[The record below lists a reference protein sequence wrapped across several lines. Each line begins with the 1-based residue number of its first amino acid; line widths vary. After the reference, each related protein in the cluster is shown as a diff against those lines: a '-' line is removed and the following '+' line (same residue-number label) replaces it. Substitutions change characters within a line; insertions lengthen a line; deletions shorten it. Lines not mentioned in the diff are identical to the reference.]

1 MQHFE
6 LKGTTRKVGNKA
18 VIKAF
23 RREGLV
29 PCNLY
34 GLGMDNV
41 LFTVNAKEL
50 KVLTDTPKSYIV
62 DLVLDGGKPQT
73 AILHE
78 LQWHPVTDAC
88 LHVDFLAVNETKPI
102 AISVPL
108 VIEGHAKGVQQGGK
122 FYQNA
127 RSLKVSALMKDLP
140 DELDVDITQPRPR
153 QAHQGR
159 RPQVTVSSRLRQG
172 HHHLRRQDHAQC
184 YCGCCGGV
192 NPTPPCQRSYLV
204 VGLGNIGAEY
214 ARTRHNIGFMM
225 LDAWAQASNV
235 VFPWSATAPLRRFR
249 TREGTSPC

>member
-34 GLGMDNV
+34 GLGMENV

-50 KVLTDTPKSYIV
+50 KALTDTPKSFIV
-62 DLVLDGGKPQT
+62 DLVLDGAKKAQT
-73 AILHE
+73 AVLHE

-88 LHVDFLAVNETKPI
+88 LHVDFLAVNDTKPI

-127 RSLKVSALMKDLP
+127 RSIKVSALMKDLP
-140 DELDVDITQPRPR
+140 DEVK
-153 QAHQGR
+153 
-159 RPQVTVSSRLRQG
+159 
-172 HHHLRRQDHAQC
+172 
-184 YCGCCGGV
+184 V
-192 NPTPPCQRSYLV
+192 NIS
-204 VGLGNIGAEY
+204 GLGLDKRIKAGDIQLKNVAVVSDKDTIICGVKTTRNVTAAAAE
-214 ARTRHNIGFMM
+214 
-225 LDAWAQASNV
+225 
-235 VFPWSATAPLRRFR
+235 
-249 TREGTSPC
+249 E

>member
-6 LKGTTRKVGNKA
+6 LKGTTRQVGNKA

-34 GLGMDNV
+34 GADIKENI

-50 KVLTDTPKSYIV
+50 KALTDTPKSFIV
-62 DLVLDGGKPQT
+62 DLVLDGAKKAQT
-73 AILHE
+73 AVLHE

-88 LHVDFLAVNETKPI
+88 LHVDFLAVDEKKPI

-127 RSLKVSALMKDLP
+127 RSIKVSALMKDLP
-140 DELDVDITQPRPR
+140 DEVKVDITPLGLDKRIKAGDIQLKNVAVVSDKDTIICGVKTTRN
-153 QAHQGR
+153 
-159 RPQVTVSSRLRQG
+159 VTV
-172 HHHLRRQDHAQC
+172 AA
-184 YCGCCGGV
+184 
-192 NPTPPCQRSYLV
+192 
-204 VGLGNIGAEY
+204 AE
-214 ARTRHNIGFMM
+214 
-225 LDAWAQASNV
+225 
-235 VFPWSATAPLRRFR
+235 
-249 TREGTSPC
+249 E

>member
-34 GLGMDNV
+34 GLGMENV

-50 KVLTDTPKSYIV
+50 KALTDTPKSYIV
-62 DLVLDGGKPQT
+62 DLVLDGAKKAQT
-73 AILHE
+73 AVLHE

-88 LHVDFLAVNETKPI
+88 LHVDFLAVDEKKPI

-108 VIEGHAKGVQQGGK
+108 VIAGHAKGVQQGGK

-127 RSLKVSALMKDLP
+127 RSIRVCALMKDLP
-140 DELDVDITQPRPR
+140 DDVTVDITNLGLDKRIKASDIQLDNVAIVSDKDMIICGVKTTRN
-153 QAHQGR
+153 
-159 RPQVTVSSRLRQG
+159 VT
-172 HHHLRRQDHAQC
+172 AAA
-184 YCGCCGGV
+184 
-192 NPTPPCQRSYLV
+192 
-204 VGLGNIGAEY
+204 AE
-214 ARTRHNIGFMM
+214 
-225 LDAWAQASNV
+225 
-235 VFPWSATAPLRRFR
+235 
-249 TREGTSPC
+249 E

>member
-34 GLGMDNV
+34 GLGMENV

-50 KVLTDTPKSYIV
+50 KALTDTPKSYIV
-62 DLVLDGGKPQT
+62 DLVLDGAKKAQT
-73 AILHE
+73 AVLHE

-88 LHVDFLAVNETKPI
+88 LHVDFLAVDEKKPI

-108 VIEGHAKGVQQGGK
+108 VIAGHAKGVQQGGK

-127 RSLKVSALMKDLP
+127 RSIKVSAAMKDLP
-140 DELDVDITQPRPR
+140 DEVTVDITDLGLDKRIKAGDIQLKNVAVVSDKDTIICGVKTTRN
-153 QAHQGR
+153 
-159 RPQVTVSSRLRQG
+159 VT
-172 HHHLRRQDHAQC
+172 A
-184 YCGCCGGV
+184 
-192 NPTPPCQRSYLV
+192 
-204 VGLGNIGAEY
+204 A
-214 ARTRHNIGFMM
+214 A
-225 LDAWAQASNV
+225 
-235 VFPWSATAPLRRFR
+235 AT
-249 TREGTSPC
+249 EE

>member
-34 GLGMDNV
+34 GLGMENV

-50 KVLTDTPKSYIV
+50 KALTDTPKSFIV
-62 DLVLDGGKPQT
+62 DLVLDDAKKAQT
-73 AILHE
+73 AVLHE

-88 LHVDFLAVNETKPI
+88 LHVDFLAVDEKKPI

-108 VIEGHAKGVQQGGK
+108 VITGHAKGVQQGGK

-127 RSLKVSALMKDLP
+127 RSIKVCALLKDLP
-140 DELDVDITQPRPR
+140 DEVTVDITPLGLDKRIKAGDIQLKN
-153 QAHQGR
+153 
-159 RPQVTVSSRLRQG
+159 VTVVS
-172 HHHLRRQDHAQC
+172 DKDTII
-184 YCGCCGGV
+184 CGV
-192 NPTPPCQRSYLV
+192 KTTRNVTAAA
-204 VGLGNIGAEY
+204 AE
-214 ARTRHNIGFMM
+214 
-225 LDAWAQASNV
+225 
-235 VFPWSATAPLRRFR
+235 
-249 TREGTSPC
+249 E

>member
-34 GLGMDNV
+34 GLGMENV

-50 KVLTDTPKSYIV
+50 KALTDTPKSFIV
-62 DLVLDGGKPQT
+62 DLVLDGAKKAQT
-73 AILHE
+73 AVLHE

-88 LHVDFLAVNETKPI
+88 LHVDFLAVDEKKPI

-108 VIEGHAKGVQQGGK
+108 VITGHAKGVQQGGK

-127 RSLKVSALMKDLP
+127 RSIKVCAAMKDLP
-140 DELDVDITQPRPR
+140 DEVTVDITDLGLDKRIKAGDIQLKNVAVVSDKDTIICGVKTTRN
-153 QAHQGR
+153 
-159 RPQVTVSSRLRQG
+159 VTV
-172 HHHLRRQDHAQC
+172 AAA
-184 YCGCCGGV
+184 
-192 NPTPPCQRSYLV
+192 
-204 VGLGNIGAEY
+204 AE
-214 ARTRHNIGFMM
+214 
-225 LDAWAQASNV
+225 
-235 VFPWSATAPLRRFR
+235 
-249 TREGTSPC
+249 E

>member
-34 GLGMDNV
+34 GLGMENV

-50 KVLTDTPKSYIV
+50 KALTDTPKSFIV
-62 DLVLDGGKPQT
+62 DLVLDGAKKAQT
-73 AILHE
+73 AVLHE

-88 LHVDFLAVNETKPI
+88 LHVDFLAVNDTKPI

-127 RSLKVSALMKDLP
+127 RSIKVCALMKDLP
-140 DELDVDITQPRPR
+140 DEVKVDITPLGLDKRIKAGDIQLKNVAVVSDKDTIICGVKTTRN
-153 QAHQGR
+153 
-159 RPQVTVSSRLRQG
+159 VT
-172 HHHLRRQDHAQC
+172 AAA
-184 YCGCCGGV
+184 
-192 NPTPPCQRSYLV
+192 
-204 VGLGNIGAEY
+204 AE
-214 ARTRHNIGFMM
+214 
-225 LDAWAQASNV
+225 
-235 VFPWSATAPLRRFR
+235 
-249 TREGTSPC
+249 E

>member
-6 LKGTTRKVGNKA
+6 LKGQTRKVGNKA

-34 GLGMDNV
+34 GLGMENV

-50 KVLTDTPKSYIV
+50 KALTDTPKSFIV
-62 DLVLDGGKPQT
+62 DLVLDGGKART

-78 LQWHPVTDAC
+78 LQWHPVSDAC

-108 VIEGHAKGVQQGGK
+108 VISGHAKGVQQGGK

-127 RSLKVSALMKDLP
+127 RAIRVCALMKDLP
-140 DELDVDITQPRPR
+140 DEVTVDI
-153 QAHQGR
+153 
-159 RPQVTVSSRLRQG
+159 S
-172 HHHLRRQDHAQC
+172 
-184 YCGCCGGV
+184 
-192 NPTPPCQRSYLV
+192 
-204 VGLGNIGAEY
+204 GLGLDKRIKASDIQLDNATVVSDKDMIICGVKT
-214 ARTRHNIGFMM
+214 TR
-225 LDAWAQASNV
+225 NV
-235 VFPWSATAPLRRFR
+235 TAVAAT
-249 TREGTSPC
+249 EE

>member
-34 GLGMDNV
+34 GADIKENI

-50 KVLTDTPKSYIV
+50 KALTDTPKAFIV
-62 DLVLDGGKPQT
+62 DLVLDDAKKAQT

-78 LQWHPVTDAC
+78 LQWHPVTDEC
-88 LHVDFLAVNETKPI
+88 LHVDFLAVNEKAPI

-127 RSLKVSALMKDLP
+127 RSIKVSALMKNLP
-140 DELDVDITQPRPR
+140 DEVTVDITSLGLDKRIKAGDIELKDVNVISDKDMIICGVKTTR
-153 QAHQGR
+153 N
-159 RPQVTVSSRLRQG
+159 VT
-172 HHHLRRQDHAQC
+172 AAA
-184 YCGCCGGV
+184 
-192 NPTPPCQRSYLV
+192 
-204 VGLGNIGAEY
+204 AE
-214 ARTRHNIGFMM
+214 
-225 LDAWAQASNV
+225 
-235 VFPWSATAPLRRFR
+235 
-249 TREGTSPC
+249 E

>member
-6 LKGTTRKVGNKA
+6 LKGQTRKVGNKA

-34 GLGMDNV
+34 GLGMENV

-50 KVLTDTPKSYIV
+50 KALTDTPKSYIV
-62 DLVLDGGKPQT
+62 DLILDGAAKAQT
-73 AILHE
+73 AVLHE

-108 VIEGHAKGVQQGGK
+108 VISGHAKGVQQGGK

-127 RSLKVSALMKDLP
+127 RSLRVSALMNDLP
-140 DELDVDITQPRPR
+140 DEVTVDITPLGLDKRIKASDIQLKNVAVVSDKDTIICGVKTTRN
-153 QAHQGR
+153 
-159 RPQVTVSSRLRQG
+159 VT
-172 HHHLRRQDHAQC
+172 A
-184 YCGCCGGV
+184 
-192 NPTPPCQRSYLV
+192 
-204 VGLGNIGAEY
+204 A
-214 ARTRHNIGFMM
+214 A
-225 LDAWAQASNV
+225 
-235 VFPWSATAPLRRFR
+235 ATD
-249 TREGTSPC
+249 E